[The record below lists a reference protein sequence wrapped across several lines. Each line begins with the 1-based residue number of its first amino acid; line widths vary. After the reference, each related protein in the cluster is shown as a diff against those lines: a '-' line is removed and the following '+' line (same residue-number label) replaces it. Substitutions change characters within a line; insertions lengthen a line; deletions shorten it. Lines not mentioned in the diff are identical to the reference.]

1 MSWFNGSRGR
11 VHHDAWSP
19 DGEVRSVV
27 VFLHGFGEHLGL
39 YDGFARR
46 LTADGHAVLA
56 LDCHGHGRSEG
67 PRGEMI
73 WEAYAPDAA
82 TLVRMAKEAHPDVPV
97 TLAGHSGGALAAF
110 LVALRHPGVVDALVL
125 SGAPLLPLE
134 WVHQAL
140 AGEDDEEGLDPTT
153 LLSTHPDYV
162 HALMHDPL
170 VYGGAMPPAM
180 LESLAR
186 QWPEVEE
193 GLAGSRP
200 DLPVLMVNGEVD
212 PIVPLA
218 GPQEVAARL
227 PQATLRVFAGD
238 LHDVLNEHDRDAVH
252 DAVAEFV
259 NRVTGPAVVSG
270 MVATS
275 SSGE

>member
-19 DGEVRSVV
+19 EGEVRSVV

-39 YDGFARR
+39 YDAFARR

-56 LDCHGHGRSEG
+56 LDCVGHGRSEG

-73 WEAYAPDAA
+73 WEAYVPDAA
-82 TLVRMAKEAHPDVPV
+82 TLVRVAKDAHPDVPV

-110 LVALRHPGVVDALVL
+110 LVALRNPGVVDALVL

-134 WVHQAL
+134 WAHQAL

-238 LHDVLNEHDRDAVH
+238 LHDVLNEHDRDGVH

-259 NRVTGPAVVSG
+259 NRVTEPAVVSG
-270 MVATS
+270 IVATS